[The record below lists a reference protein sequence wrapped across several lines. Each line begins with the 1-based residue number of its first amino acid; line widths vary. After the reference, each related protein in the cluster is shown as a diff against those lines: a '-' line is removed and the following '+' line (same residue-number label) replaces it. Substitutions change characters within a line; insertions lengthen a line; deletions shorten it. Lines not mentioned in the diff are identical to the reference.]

1 VVVVMTAA
9 WKDRA
14 TGAAPYASRG
24 LRGRVKGRT
33 VRMFGFATRVEARRA
48 LEHAH
53 RVLERWQVRQ
63 RTASKGSD
71 RWRLAPEVRSFAG
84 RVLRLEATG
93 AGDRHWGFEIT
104 VPPALGAEGARLA
117 ARLVY
122 HALADRGT
130 RYQAT
135 SGAEK
140 QSSRQ
145 PTMRRSP

>member
-1 VVVVMTAA
+1 MTEA

-14 TGAAPYASRG
+14 AGHARRTSRG
-24 LRGRVKGRT
+24 LRGWVKGRT
-33 VRMFGFATRVEARRA
+33 VRMFGFATRVEARQA

-53 RVLERWQVRQ
+53 GVLERWHVRQ
-63 RTASKGSD
+63 RTASEGS
-71 RWRLAPEVRSFAG
+71 RWWLLAPEARSLAG
-84 RVLRLEATG
+84 RVLRPEATP
-93 AGDRHWGFEIT
+93 AGDGHWGFEIT
-104 VPPALGAEGARLA
+104 VPPTLGAEGARLA

-130 RYQAT
+130 RYRTAA
-135 SGAEK
+135 GAEK